1 MALSEREVEDR
12 FLADMAQQDGL
23 PPPFTKFPSRPTP
36 RRFLFWPMPDDI
48 AVIFEKDPAAKNLG
62 EVLLYQGLHALASHR
77 LAHALYERGIPIIPR
92 LISQITRFLTAGIEI
107 HPGATIGKRF
117 FIDHGSGIVIGETA
131 HIGDDVMLYHQV
143 TIGATGWWK
152 DLKGGK
158 AKRHPTIEDRVT
170 IGVGASILGPIT
182 IGHDSR
188 IGAMALVL
196 ETVPPHSTV
205 VASPARL
212 LRRTQGKI
220 ESAELDYQI

>member
-1 MALSEREVEDR
+1 MALGEREVQER
-12 FLADMAQQDGL
+12 FLADMAQQGGL
-23 PPPFTKFPSRPTP
+23 PPPYTTFPRRPTR
-36 RRFLFWPMPDDI
+36 RRFLFWPMPEDI

-62 EVLLYQGLHALASHR
+62 EVLLYQGLHALVSHR
-77 LAHALYERGIPIIPR
+77 IAHRLYERGVPIIPR
-92 LISQITRFLTAGIEI
+92 LISQVTRFLTAGIEI

-131 HIGDDVMLYHQV
+131 RIGDDVMLYHQV

-152 DLKGGK
+152 DVQGGK

-196 ETVPPHSTV
+196 ESVPPHSTV

-220 ESAELDYQI
+220 ETADLDYQI